1 MKRNQRD
8 IYKSGEQESG
18 WKVWGRGCC
27 FFCFFH
33 YKTIPSDCWKRWA
46 CLTLVKKLK
55 QKAKI
60 FFFTKPT
67 CRFEATYE
75 CHRMRDVNSVPSWAV
90 CEWLSGSSQVW
101 LHGLASCEVTDAP
114 RYVSCSAV
122 AVLKFLLIWKQG
134 ASHFHFAP
142 GPANYVASPAS
153 NRYTVGILAWLRML
167 LLPLTLTFF

>member
-60 FFFTKPT
+60 FFYKAYDMPFWSNIWMSQNEG
-67 CRFEATYE
+67 CELSAQLGSL
-75 CHRMRDVNSVPSWAV
+75 RMAIWFFS
-90 CEWLSGSSQVW
+90 
-101 LHGLASCEVTDAP
+101 GLAPWPCLVTDAP